1 MCDAIK
7 LCVFDLRRGQTEG
20 QELDKILFFYPA
32 DLPLST
38 QLSVIGL
45 SEGLITFTRIF
56 SPEAPCEVIEAE
68 LHSHIFYEAEPD
80 IWMVMVVENDKNPE
94 AIWRVDALR
103 RVLKEAHSLFVMFHG
118 LVRALVDREPTGGLV
133 RTHLYY
139 FIMDFFSAFEKRSP
153 LEYCCW
159 DFSVGKK
166 LQLPNFRDSLKE
178 RGTVQML
185 TVGREAAIE
194 VQYRYCQPLYV
205 CCPKINSCSSI
216 LWSWFMDLF
225 TKRKQVC
232 NTFAGAVLANSGPV
246 VDQYHNSRDTSPL
259 RNHTYPLVRP
269 LQHSKWSKGK
279 DGFLVTDIW
288 GAEVNDVSPTTPTVW
303 LRQKEKKMYLL
314 AYQHRGLTMILLIPV
329 SSVSGEQGIAMVKQQ
344 IIENASLKIFKVE
357 EKLSKG
363 WGGENAYHVSGY
375 RYLLVDGDRHESRA
389 SPPGKVT
396 TLAKECSRLPLV
408 ATKNEGQTEGQELDK
423 ILFFYPADLPLSTQL
438 SVIGLSE
445 GLITFTRIFSPE
457 APCEVIEA
465 ELHSH
470 IFYEAE
476 PDIWMVMVVEN
487 DKNPEAIWRV
497 DALRRVLK
505 EAHSLFVMFHGLVR
519 ALVDREPTGGLVRTH
534 LYYFIMDFFSA
545 FEKRSPLEYCCW
557 DFSVG
562 KKLQL
567 PNFRDS
573 LKERG
578 TVQMLTV
585 GREAAI
591 EVQYRYCQ
599 PLYVCCPKINSC
611 SSILWS
617 WFMDL
622 FTKRKQVC
630 NTFAG
635 AVLANSGPV
644 VDQYHNSRDT
654 SPLRNHTYPLVR
666 PLQHSK
672 WSKGKDGF
680 LVTDI
685 WGAEVNDVSPTTPT
699 VWLRQKEK
707 KMYLLAYQHRGLT
720 MILLIPVSSVSGEQ
734 GIAMVK
740 QQIIENASLKIF
752 KVEEKLS
759 KGWGGENAY
768 HVSGY
773 RYLLVDGDRH
783 ESRASPPGKVTTL
796 AKECSRLPLVAT
808 KVPLFDAS
816 RFTSA
821 ENEEWHT
828 LRAQT
833 KLLESLVALSK
844 LREEVDSEKA
854 RAKRDNPSCE
864 KDLKVS
870 IRAKNNAWLVAR
882 LTRGKELFMV
892 LEKASEAL
900 LYASDAVEKFSDR
913 YCDGAFSLD

>member
-1 MCDAIK
+1 MGLTSGIDTGDAIK

-80 IWMVMVVENDKNPE
+80 IWMVMVVEKDKNSE

-159 DFSVGKK
+159 DFSAGKK

-194 VQYRYCQPLYV
+194 VQSLIDTV
-205 CCPKINSCSSI
+205 N
-216 LWSWFMDLF
+216 LF
-225 TKRKQVC
+225 TYAVLRLTPVALSSGVGSWTYSRKGSTVC
-232 NTFAGAVLANSGPV
+232 NTFAGAVIANSGPV

-329 SSVSGEQGIAMVKQQ
+329 SSVNGEQGIAMVKQQ

-375 RYLLVDGDRHESRA
+375 RYLLVDGDRHVSRA

-396 TLAKECSRLPLV
+396 TLAK
-408 ATKNEGQTEGQELDK
+408 
-423 ILFFYPADLPLSTQL
+423 
-438 SVIGLSE
+438 
-445 GLITFTRIFSPE
+445 
-457 APCEVIEA
+457 
-465 ELHSH
+465 
-470 IFYEAE
+470 
-476 PDIWMVMVVEN
+476 
-487 DKNPEAIWRV
+487 
-497 DALRRVLK
+497 
-505 EAHSLFVMFHGLVR
+505 
-519 ALVDREPTGGLVRTH
+519 
-534 LYYFIMDFFSA
+534 
-545 FEKRSPLEYCCW
+545 
-557 DFSVG
+557 
-562 KKLQL
+562 
-567 PNFRDS
+567 
-573 LKERG
+573 
-578 TVQMLTV
+578 
-585 GREAAI
+585 
-591 EVQYRYCQ
+591 
-599 PLYVCCPKINSC
+599 
-611 SSILWS
+611 
-617 WFMDL
+617 
-622 FTKRKQVC
+622 
-630 NTFAG
+630 
-635 AVLANSGPV
+635 
-644 VDQYHNSRDT
+644 
-654 SPLRNHTYPLVR
+654 
-666 PLQHSK
+666 
-672 WSKGKDGF
+672 
-680 LVTDI
+680 
-685 WGAEVNDVSPTTPT
+685 
-699 VWLRQKEK
+699 
-707 KMYLLAYQHRGLT
+707 
-720 MILLIPVSSVSGEQ
+720 
-734 GIAMVK
+734 
-740 QQIIENASLKIF
+740 
-752 KVEEKLS
+752 
-759 KGWGGENAY
+759 
-768 HVSGY
+768 
-773 RYLLVDGDRH
+773 
-783 ESRASPPGKVTTL
+783 
-796 AKECSRLPLVAT
+796 
-808 KVPLFDAS
+808 
-816 RFTSA
+816 
-821 ENEEWHT
+821 
-828 LRAQT
+828 
-833 KLLESLVALSK
+833 ESLVALSK

-864 KDLKVS
+864 KDLEVS

-900 LYASDAVEKFSDR
+900 LYASYAVEKFSDR